1 MTQET
6 EKLISSYRMVGQII
20 SAIKDDRADL
30 VINTRQMWG
39 SDLIEHTYKLD
50 EIFDAPNYLHRI
62 KGDLLMYEADLRDQ
76 LMDALV
82 KEREEAMGLDD
93 DPDPDWMPELQIIPK
108 NDYRR
113 GPGTEVDD
121 GR

>member
-20 SAIKDDRADL
+20 SAIKDDKAEL
-30 VINTRQMWG
+30 VIYTRQMWG

-62 KGDLLMYEADLRDQ
+62 KGDLLMYHADLRVQ
-76 LMDALV
+76 LIDELI
-82 KEREEAMGLDD
+82 KDGDRAMGIDD
-93 DPDPDWMPELQIIPK
+93 MPSDPPELVIIPK

-113 GPGTEVDD
+113 GPEVTEDD

>member
-6 EKLISSYRMVGQII
+6 EKLISSYRMIGQII
-20 SAIKDDRADL
+20 SAIKDDRAEL

-39 SDLIEHTYKLD
+39 SDLIEHNYKLD
-50 EIFDAPNYLHRI
+50 EIFDCPDYLHRI
-62 KGDLLMYEADLRDQ
+62 KGDLLMYEADLRDR

-82 KEREEAMGLDD
+82 KEREDAMGLDD
-93 DPDPDWMPELQIIPK
+93 DPDWMPELQIIPK

-113 GPGTEVDD
+113 GPETEVDD

>member
-20 SAIKDDRADL
+20 SAIKDDKAEL
-30 VINTRQMWG
+30 VIYTRLMWG

-50 EIFDAPNYLHRI
+50 EIFDCPNYLHRI

-82 KEREEAMGLDD
+82 KEREDAMGLDEMPS
-93 DPDPDWMPELQIIPK
+93 DPPELRIFPK
-108 NDYRR
+108 DDYRR
-113 GPGTEVDD
+113 SYTNNQEDD